1 MLSNFYFYH
10 SLCSHIFRCTWFGHY
25 HDGDVVVIFLG
36 TMDIKVCPAL
46 LLNLQYHSKNLL
58 YSKIIQTQYNRQY
71 VYSVAMLT
79 YWWHAKK
86 VKKFHEQ
93 ITLMSQLN

>member
-1 MLSNFYFYH
+1 MLSNFYFHH

-36 TMDIKVCPAL
+36 TMEIKVF
-46 LLNLQYHSKNLL
+46 HSKNLL

-71 VYSVAMLT
+71 VYCVDILTLVA
-79 YWWHAKK
+79 
-86 VKKFHEQ
+86 
-93 ITLMSQLN
+93 SQKS